1 MNTKGSQG
9 LRKISCMLLS
19 QILPGQ
25 NTCTITFISF
35 YGWESPMH
43 CCFHLCTYARPNSVL
58 CPSHVFFLVL
68 YLLAPLT
75 CCCWQRKSCKH
86 VYTQFSAH
94 PESLRR
100 GRVSSENIWGEQK
113 LDGAN
118 SRGWG
123 LGGSRA
129 VYDKRSIVA
138 VFHTS
143 ILCGRWT
150 WMLFSVLTYWVSKLS
165 ENSPNIEGKLQRIL
179 SSFPLLFFYG
189 QGLLSVEFEIL

>member
-1 MNTKGSQG
+1 M
-9 LRKISCMLLS
+9 RKESHICEYERVTRTQKNISYVV
-19 QILPGQ
+19 LP
-25 NTCTITFISF
+25 NITWSKYMHHNISF
-35 YGWESPMH
+35 YGWDSPMH

-68 YLLAPLT
+68 YLLAALT

-86 VYTQFSAH
+86 VYTQVSAH

-123 LGGSRA
+123 LGGRRA
-129 VYDKRSIVA
+129 VYDERSIVA
-138 VFHTS
+138 VFPTS
-143 ILCGRWT
+143 VLRGRWT
-150 WMLFSVLTYWVSKLS
+150 WMLFSVLSI
-165 ENSPNIEGKLQRIL
+165 EN
-179 SSFPLLFFYG
+179 
-189 QGLLSVEFEIL
+189 